1 MDRRQLIS
9 QVRAAE
15 ELERRKIIKR
25 CEADPWHWL
34 TLHTETFDTH
44 AESKE
49 VEVYKPFPQKS
60 YLKTI
65 LEIFNDRKEKRI
77 FVPKSREMML
87 SWLACGFITWSC
99 QFKPHTQWVI
109 QSKDEGTAGKL
120 LKYCKCLYVRQPQWM
135 KERYPL
141 HGGKFDTDGGRQSLL
156 LQLWQSES
164 SIEGIPS
171 GADKAR
177 QMHPSGFF
185 FDEAAYIGEF
195 EAAYASVDNVTP
207 KIIAVSSAI
216 PGGYFAQ
223 IAAPVESLG

>member
-1 MDRRQLIS
+1 MDRRQLIN
-9 QVRAAE
+9 QAKAAE
-15 ELERRKIIKR
+15 EIERRKIIKR
-25 CEADPWHWL
+25 CEDDVWYWL
-34 TLHTETFDTH
+34 TEWTETFDTH
-44 AESKE
+44 AESKD
-49 VEVYKPFPQKS
+49 VEVYKPFPRKE
-60 YLKTI
+60 YLEKVVR
-65 LEIFNDRKEKRI
+65 IFADRDEKRI
-77 FVPKSREMML
+77 FIPKSREMML
-87 SWLACGFITWSC
+87 SWLACGFITHAC

-120 LKYCKCLYVRQPQWM
+120 LKYCKCLYSRQPQWM

-141 HGGKFDTDGGRQSLL
+141 HGGKYDTESGRQSLL
-156 LQLWQSES
+156 LQLWKSES

-216 PGGYFAQ
+216 PGGFFAQ
-223 IAAPVESLG
+223 VAGPA